1 MITTRQ
7 DLARAIEDIGCRQEE
22 PGGQI
27 AAIIETFN
35 QLLLPEPVTPK
46 RRIGSNPDEN
56 ATACTTDGYEPVINE
71 YVSKHSFGHLKRRFA
86 TNGCV

>member
-56 ATACTTDGYEPVINE
+56 APQRVQRTVTSP
-71 YVSKHSFGHLKRRFA
+71 SSMSM
-86 TNGCV
+86 